1 VRDDAKSKQVAHPGS
16 AIGSY
21 PYNFP
26 ASDSSMRYE
35 CVLHRQQNLLS
46 SAKSLYLPFTHEYI
60 GRKAIP
66 VKEELTFSGE
76 TGGLCYIA

>member
-1 VRDDAKSKQVAHPGS
+1 
-16 AIGSY
+16 
-21 PYNFP
+21 
-26 ASDSSMRYE
+26 MRYE